1 MTDNDIN
8 VEVKE
13 ILPTPIGFCHFSDH
27 QKVYDAINTIVST
40 CEFKAIHNMNDPQGL
55 IHYEDPEILSFEEL
69 KDLKEWIIKCAT
81 IFITKKL
88 GYQLKDDN
96 PLLITKSWFNITGAQ
111 GRQQYHNHA
120 NAYISGTYYV
130 NQQPSHPPI
139 SFQDLRHRDACID
152 KQYLDMPRK
161 RYNRYF
167 KRATITPTPGD
178 VVLWESQVVHGYDSK
193 PNQSG
198 NRISLSFNLMPKE
211 ISNNV
216 YGFTLQ
222 DE

>member
-27 QKVYDAINTIVST
+27 RKVYDAINKIVST
-40 CEFKAIHNMNDPQGL
+40 CEFKAIHNANDPQGL
-55 IHYEDPEILSFEEL
+55 IHYEDPEILSFKEL

-161 RYNRYF
+161 KYNRYF
-167 KRATITPTPGD
+167 KRATIIPTPGD

-198 NRISLSFNLMPKE
+198 NRISVSFNLMPKE
-211 ISNNV
+211 MSNNV